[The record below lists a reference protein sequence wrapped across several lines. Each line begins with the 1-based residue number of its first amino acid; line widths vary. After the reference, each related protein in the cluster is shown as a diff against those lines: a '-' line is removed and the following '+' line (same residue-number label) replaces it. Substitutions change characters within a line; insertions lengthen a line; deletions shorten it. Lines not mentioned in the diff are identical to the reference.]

1 MINDKSITKQMTEI
15 NRLRN
20 ELDCLYHNIAQN
32 FGITDTIFWIFSVL
46 SDMEMDISQ
55 ADLCNNWY
63 YSKQTINSA
72 VSTMIKK
79 GWIELETIPN
89 TRNKKRI
96 ILTETGEDFCHMVI
110 GETVEIELA
119 AYSEFT
125 QDERENFI
133 RMFEKM
139 NGYMRKEY
147 DKRHPKERRDT

>member
-1 MINDKSITKQMTEI
+1 MTEI
-15 NRLRN
+15 NRLSS

-32 FGITDTIFWIFSVL
+32 YGISDTIFWIFSVL
-46 SDMEMDISQ
+46 SNTETDISQ
-55 ADLCNNWY
+55 ADLYNNWY

-72 VSTMIKK
+72 VAAMIKK

-96 ILTETGEDFCHMVI
+96 ILTGEGADFCHTVI
-110 GETVEIELA
+110 GETVEIEFA

-139 NGYMRKEY
+139 NEYMRKEY
-147 DKRHPKERRDT
+147 EKRHPKGKA

>member
-1 MINDKSITKQMTEI
+1 MKNDKIITKQMTEI
-15 NRLRN
+15 NRLSN

-32 FGITDTIFWIFSVL
+32 YGISDTIFLIFSVL
-46 SDMEMDISQ
+46 SDKETDISQ

-72 VSTMIKK
+72 VAAMIKK

-96 ILTETGEDFCHMVI
+96 VLTEDGADFCHRVI
-110 GETVEIELA
+110 GETVEIEFA

-125 QDERENFI
+125 QDERDNFI
-133 RMFEKM
+133 KMFEKM

-147 DKRHPKERRDT
+147 DKRHPKRKA